1 MKKCFQNFCLFLH
14 SKSVSENYKFCNSL
28 FEPKAQ
34 KVRQNLLN
42 FFEIKKIA
50 SYNRM
55 SKISIINLENYE
67 FLEVIGKGSFG
78 KVRKV
83 REKGTNNIYAAKTMK
98 ELSISFDK
106 AFLILCWLYLDKTK
120 LPFSSIKNI
129 SLFSSHIKLQW
140 VKAMLF
146 IHFVLLVFL
155 IIQVCIFDLQIFW
168 YELRLAEPACL
179 FLI

>member
-1 MKKCFQNFCLFLH
+1 M
-14 SKSVSENYKFCNSL
+14 
-28 FEPKAQ
+28 
-34 KVRQNLLN
+34 RQNLLN

-98 ELSISFDK
+98 ELSISFD
-106 AFLILCWLYLDKTK
+106 AT
-120 LPFSSIKNI
+120 IKN
-129 SLFSSHIKLQW
+129 
-140 VKAMLF
+140 
-146 IHFVLLVFL
+146 
-155 IIQVCIFDLQIFW
+155 
-168 YELRLAEPACL
+168 
-179 FLI
+179 